1 MTAHDP
7 TQKSWASGIRGRWG
21 KGSAS
26 VGNRAAFT
34 YRARAPILGSWPEAF
49 QREQTMA
56 EGAVQRTRQLGS
68 RQLAIRAIDR
78 ALSEFLPNHLRTS
91 AERSL
96 VHRIHSL
103 TKNVHLNAAELRIL
117 EHVVDDIK
125 AVITERSNSK

>member
-1 MTAHDP
+1 
-7 TQKSWASGIRGRWG
+7 
-21 KGSAS
+21 
-26 VGNRAAFT
+26 
-34 YRARAPILGSWPEAF
+34 
-49 QREQTMA
+49 MA
-56 EGAVQRTRQLGS
+56 EGAVQKTRQLGS

-78 ALSEFLPNHLRTS
+78 TLSEFLPDHLRTA

-96 VHRIHSL
+96 VHRIHAL

>member
-1 MTAHDP
+1 
-7 TQKSWASGIRGRWG
+7 
-21 KGSAS
+21 
-26 VGNRAAFT
+26 
-34 YRARAPILGSWPEAF
+34 
-49 QREQTMA
+49 MA
-56 EGAVQRTRQLGS
+56 EGAVQKTRQLGS

-78 ALSEFLPNHLRTS
+78 ALSEFLPDDLRTS

-96 VHRIHSL
+96 AHGIHSL